1 MDIPFTVGETGST
14 SDISAR
20 QQLLENWT
28 SEETAEKM
36 PCLKVIVS
44 PSSQASCTL
53 SGALMR
59 RRLVQNW
66 FNYNKGSDF
75 MIGGEDCSDCDRS
88 QVRGFF
94 DRIAG

>member
-14 SDISAR
+14 SDISTR

-28 SEETAEKM
+28 SQETAQQM

-44 PSSQASCTL
+44 LYSIAFC
-53 SGALMR
+53 SGFQCLGI
-59 RRLVQNW
+59 LQNW

-75 MIGGEDCSDCDRS
+75 MIGGEDCFDCDRS